1 MAGPRSR
8 PRSMLESYC
17 AQLGTLL
24 GLVTAKQQ
32 AETAA
37 MLARQGM
44 LEAQA
49 ADRAKS
55 NFLAN
60 MSHELRTPLNA
71 IIGFSEIIKLDRNDV
86 RDRYPRYAEYIHDA
100 GKLLLEIINSLLDLA
115 RIEAGKMTLEE
126 EWVPLPDL
134 IRSVLRTIQPTAEKK
149 SISVVG
155 KAASTPL
162 VVHIDSTKFK
172 QILLNLLT
180 NAVKFTPAEGTV
192 SLAAERSE
200 AGDLLLSVRD
210 TGIGITP
217 ENLPKVLEPFQ
228 QVHDPLTRHNDGVG
242 LGLPI
247 ARALM
252 GLHGGELRL
261 TSEVGVGTT
270 VWLRLPADR
279 VRPDAPQRT
288 A

>member
-1 MAGPRSR
+1 M
-8 PRSMLESYC
+8 MESYC
-17 AQLGTLL
+17 GQLGTLL

-32 AETAA
+32 AEAAA

-44 LEAQA
+44 LEARA

-71 IIGFSEIIKLDRNDV
+71 IIGFSEIIKLDRDDA
-86 RDRYPRYAEYIHDA
+86 RDRHPRYAEYIHDA
-100 GKLLLEIINSLLDLA
+100 GKMLLEIINSLLDLA

-126 EWVPLPDL
+126 EWVPLVDVA
-134 IRSVLRTIQPTAEKK
+134 RSALQTIHPIAEKK
-149 SISVVG
+149 SIDVSCDTG
-155 KAASTPL
+155 PTPL
-162 VVHIDSTKFK
+162 EVHIDPTKFK

-180 NAVKFTPAEGTV
+180 NAVKFTQAEGKV
-192 SLAAERSE
+192 SIAVEHES
-200 AGDLLLSVRD
+200 AGGLQMSIQD
-210 TGIGITP
+210 TGIGITR
-217 ENLPKVLEPFQ
+217 EHLQKVLEPFQ

-247 ARALM
+247 AKALI

-261 TSEVGVGTT
+261 TSEASIGTT
-270 VWLRLPADR
+270 VWLSLPADR
-279 VRPDAPQRT
+279 VRPDAAPRCQHI

>member
-1 MAGPRSR
+1 
-8 PRSMLESYC
+8 MLESYC

-24 GLVTAKQQ
+24 GLVTAKQE

-37 MLARQGM
+37 MLARQDM
-44 LEAQA
+44 LAARA

-71 IIGFSEIIKLDRNDV
+71 IIGFSEIIKLDRIDV

-100 GKLLLEIINSLLDLA
+100 GKLLLDIINSLLDLA

-134 IRSVLRTIQPTAEKK
+134 IHSVLRTIQPTAEKK
-149 SISVVG
+149 AISVAYE
-155 KAASTPL
+155 AAPAPL
-162 VVHIDSTKFK
+162 AIHIDSTKFK

-180 NAVKFTPAEGTV
+180 NAVKFTPTEGRV
-192 SLAAERSE
+192 SIAVERGE

-217 ENLPKVLEPFQ
+217 ENLQKVLEPFQ

-247 ARALM
+247 AKALM
-252 GLHGGELRL
+252 GLHGGELWL
-261 TSEVGVGTT
+261 ASETGIGTT
-270 VWLRLPADR
+270 VRLRLPADR
-279 VRPDAPQRT
+279 VRPDAPPPPQHI